1 MITLAMDTS
10 HKHLAV
16 ALIKDNKIIN
26 KYCELC
32 PKKQSEYLMPV
43 IDSLCKEANVK
54 PLAID
59 SVVCSI
65 GPGSYTGV
73 RIALTSAKV
82 ICALR
87 NIPLYTISTLDLLS
101 DDNCAVILD
110 ARSNRAYYGIY
121 KNGQLVDDINV
132 DTLEN
137 ISKLIEE
144 NKIIGDASLFGKED
158 NYPDIA
164 DNFLKHQDKWHL
176 EKNVDTVVPLYLK
189 DAQSYMVKK

>member
-10 HKHLAV
+10 HKHLVV

-43 IDSLCKEANVK
+43 IDNICKQANVK
-54 PLAID
+54 PLEIEA
-59 SVVCSI
+59 VVCSI

-87 NIPLYTISTLDLLS
+87 NIPLYTISTIDLLS

-121 KNGQLVDDINV
+121 ENGKLINDINV
-132 DTLEN
+132 DTLDN
-137 ISKLIEE
+137 IKELID
-144 NKIIGDASLFGKED
+144 NKEIIGDASLFDKED

-164 DNFLKHQDKWHL
+164 YNFLKHRNLWHL
-176 EKNVDTVVPLYLK
+176 EDNVDTVVPLYLK

>member
-10 HKHLAV
+10 HKHLVV

-43 IDSLCKEANVK
+43 IDNICKQANVK
-54 PLAID
+54 PLEIEA
-59 SVVCSI
+59 VVCSI

-87 NIPLYTISTLDLLS
+87 NIPLYTISTIDLLS

-121 KNGQLVDDINV
+121 ENGKLINDINV
-132 DTLEN
+132 DTLDN
-137 ISKLIEE
+137 IKALID
-144 NKIIGDASLFGKED
+144 NKEIIGDASLFDKED

-164 DNFLKHQDKWHL
+164 ENFLKHQNKWHL
-176 EKNVDTVVPLYLK
+176 ENNVDTVVPLYLK